1 MLRVQCFG
9 RITIL
14 KLSNHLSMYH
24 NTEHGT
30 RNAEHGTQNFKLQ
43 TLQTSNSMITYS
55 FLQHYWWF
63 LISLLG
69 GILAFLLFVQGGQS
83 MLFSL
88 SKTDDERRLLV
99 NALGRKWEFTFTT
112 LVTFGGAFFASFPLF
127 YSTSFGGA
135 YWVWMAILFCFII
148 QAVSYEFQSKPGNV
162 YGKTTYQAFLF
173 INGLLGTFLIG
184 VALATFFTG
193 SDFIVNK
200 GNITHQLAPVIS
212 SWGNEWH
219 GLEALLNVR
228 NLMLGLAVFFLARS
242 LAVLFF
248 INRLNHPVLE
258 ARSRKYLWY
267 NAIPFVVF
275 FLIFVIWTLF
285 SEGYA
290 VDAATGSI
298 TLEKYKYFTNL
309 IEMPVILFSF
319 LAGVVAVLAGVIGTW
334 ISPSF
339 KSGIWFSGV
348 GTVVTVCSLLLITG
362 YNNTSFYPSIN
373 LQSSLTIFNAS
384 SSEFTLRA
392 MSLVSLFIPVV
403 LLYIF
408 FAWRAMEKKRIDI
421 EDVDNDEHA
430 Y

>member
-1 MLRVQCFG
+1 
-9 RITIL
+9 
-14 KLSNHLSMYH
+14 
-24 NTEHGT
+24 
-30 RNAEHGTQNFKLQ
+30 
-43 TLQTSNSMITYS
+43 MITYS

-69 GILAFLLFVQGGQS
+69 GILAFLLFVQGGQTL
-83 MLFSL
+83 LFSL
-88 SKTDDERRLLV
+88 SKTEDERRLLV
-99 NALGRKWEFTFTT
+99 NTLGRKWEFTFTT

-135 YWVWMAILFCFII
+135 YWVWMVILFCFII
-148 QAVSYEFQSKPGNV
+148 QAVSYEFQSKPGNI
-162 YGKTTYQAFLF
+162 YGATTYRFFLF

-184 VALATFFTG
+184 VAIATFFTG
-193 SDFIVNK
+193 SDFMVNK
-200 GNITHQLAPVIS
+200 GNITNQLAPVIS
-212 SWGNEWH
+212 QWGNEWH

-228 NLMLGLAVFFLARS
+228 NLMLGLAVFFLSRS

-248 INRLNHPVLE
+248 VNRLNHEVLE
-258 ARSRKYLWY
+258 VRSRKYLWY

-290 VDAATGSI
+290 VNASTGI
-298 TLEKYKYFTNL
+298 VTLEKYKYFSNL
-309 IEMPVILFSF
+309 IEMPVILVLF
-319 LAGVVAVLAGVIGTW
+319 LLGVVAVLTGIAGTLIT
-334 ISPSF
+334 PAF
-339 KSGIWFSGV
+339 KSGIWFSGA

-384 SSEFTLRA
+384 SSEFTLKA
-392 MSLVSLFIPVV
+392 MSIVSLFIPVV
-403 LLYIF
+403 LVYIF

-421 EDVDNDEHA
+421 EDVNGDEHA